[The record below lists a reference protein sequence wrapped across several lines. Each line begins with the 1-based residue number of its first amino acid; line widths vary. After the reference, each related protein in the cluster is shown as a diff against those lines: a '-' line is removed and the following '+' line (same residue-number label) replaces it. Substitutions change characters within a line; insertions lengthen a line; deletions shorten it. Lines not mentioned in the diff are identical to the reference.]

1 SALKS
6 GSAQRCYVSDD
17 NKVKETIDAVKGLVE
32 AVPIYQDLAQPAVKQ
47 VGKALETVAKTIN
60 IALAPVG
67 ALVWGYEQ
75 CQGFIA
81 NKVAEK
87 LKNVPP
93 EDIVT
98 PKPNVAGPAIEALRY
113 TGHEESLSNMYANLL
128 AASMTRRIAREAH
141 PAFVEI
147 IKQLTPDE
155 AKLIPLLIQERALPL
170 LTIRSSYIVPIDGR
184 SGSKDIVSNYS
195 TLGRE
200 VQVEHLDMMP
210 SYLSNICRLG
220 LAEIPNGIFYT
231 SPGIYDAL
239 ESSPFVLEWKRRI
252 EKDKDFECKLARRML
267 KPTPLGELFARIC
280 TDTTE

>member
-1 SALKS
+1 M
-6 GSAQRCYVSDD
+6 SDD

-60 IALAPVG
+60 IVLAPVG

-87 LKNVPP
+87 LKSVPP

-128 AASMTRRIAREAH
+128 AASMTKQTVREAH

-155 AKLIPLLIQERALPL
+155 AKLIPLLIMNRTLPL
-170 LTIRSSYIVPIDGR
+170 LTIRSSYIVPVDGR
-184 SGSKDIVSNYS
+184 SGSRDVFSNYS
-195 TLGRE
+195 LFGE
-200 VQVEHLDMMP
+200 DVDVEHLDMMP

-220 LAEIPNGIFYT
+220 LAEIPNGVFYT

-239 ESSPFVLEWKRRI
+239 ESTPFVLEWKKRI
-252 EKDKDFECKLARRML
+252 GASKNFECKLAKRML

-280 TDTTE
+280 TDVTE